1 MSEQPYIMMTDEEAR
16 EAVDRAC
23 IKLFGK
29 SYRPDDQDSLAQIEH
44 DFPSIFGGNEKA

>member
-1 MSEQPYIMMTDEEAR
+1 MSNEPYLMTDEQAR

-29 SYRPDDQDSLAQIEH
+29 SYRADGRDSLAQIEH
-44 DFPSIFGGNEKA
+44 DFPDVFGTKGQD